1 MRDEE
6 SPASGIV
13 RQAVGPNADGDPVD
27 GRAVVGAEEPTVFSP
42 RFDVKTRSGPGATS
56 APATAVRSPIEPMYF
71 CASMS
76 MTSTASFAVW
86 AT

>member
-13 RQAVGPNADGDPVD
+13 REAVGPNADPDPAD
-27 GRAVVGAEEPTVFSP
+27 GRRSSGPNQATVFSP
-42 RFDVKTRSGPGATS
+42 RFDVTMRSCPGATS

-71 CASMS
+71 CAAMS